1 MLYATILTLCY
12 PLVNKNNNNFRQNA
26 CVCEIK
32 RRDNLNGYER
42 AVSFDI
48 LQTGKTAEVV
58 HSLAKWKRY
67 ALRQYGFPVH
77 KGLYTDMN
85 AIRRDEV
92 CDALHSIYVD
102 QWDWEK
108 VITAED
114 RTREYLQETVKR
126 IYGAI
131 RETAAQACERY
142 GVLKNFLSLFIN
154 TSGILFIAM
163 KFLLIP
169 TQAKH
174 SFIMYICVN
183 SPSGLI

>member
-1 MLYATILTLCY
+1 MQGKYTAPMDLITTQKAIKFTKDTFERNLAHALELTRVSA
-12 PLVNKNNNNFRQNA
+12 PLFVLRDSGLN
-26 CVCEIK
+26 
-32 RRDNLNGYER
+32 DNLNGSER

-114 RTREYLQETVKR
+114 RTVEYLRDTVMR

-131 RETAAQACERY
+131 RETAAQACE
-142 GVLKNFLSLFIN
+142 K
-154 TSGILFIAM
+154 
-163 KFLLIP
+163 
-169 TQAKH
+169 
-174 SFIMYICVN
+174 
-183 SPSGLI
+183 